1 MIKRWLPRSLTAQIL
16 LLALTGLV
24 LAQII
29 SIQIYRTERNETLGL
44 VNSRF
49 ALLRI
54 VSAVRLLSD
63 TPADLHR
70 EILRASRSESLMMR
84 LQADPLLP
92 QERNSGYELRMRQ
105 ALDYPANL
113 HIYVS
118 AEHPEGLSSPPP
130 MQPRQRLAMMHGHRP
145 PKDIRLYGAI
155 ELADGQWL
163 NFSSLADN
171 ELPGWSPRAIM
182 SLLLLAGL
190 LSLLVAWL
198 LRRVTRPL
206 AQLVHQAEEFGRGQD
221 IPPLVEAG
229 PREVQE
235 TLAAFNRMQTR
246 LNRFVQDRT
255 QMLAAISHDLRTP
268 LTSLRLRSEFLPDG
282 EDKLRMQQTLGTMDE
297 MLKATLGFARDD
309 QIAEPSRPVDL
320 VSLLQSLCD
329 DYQDRGEAVDYA
341 ATAPYVYTCRPDLLR
356 RVLQNL
362 IDNALKYAGS
372 AEVSLTQ
379 HEAQLHIC
387 VRDHGPGIPEADLEQ
402 VFQPFVRLDSARNTE
417 GGSVGLGLS
426 IARTLIHRHGGELI
440 LSNHP
445 QGGLEA
451 CVLLPE

>member
-1 MIKRWLPRSLTAQIL
+1 MIKRWLPRSLTSQIL

-24 LAQII
+24 LTQII

-84 LQADPLLP
+84 LQTDPLMP
-92 QERNSGYELRMRQ
+92 EDRNSGYESRIRQ
-105 ALDYPANL
+105 ALDYPADL

-118 AEHPEGLSSPPP
+118 AEQPEGISSPPP
-130 MQPRQRLAMMHGHRP
+130 LLPRQRLAMMHGHRP

-171 ELPGWSPRAIM
+171 ELPGWSPRAII
-182 SLLLLAGL
+182 SLLLVAGL
-190 LSLLVAWL
+190 LSFLVAWL

-206 AQLVHQAEEFGRGQD
+206 AQLARQAEQFGCGQD
-221 IPPLVEAG
+221 IPPLIETG
-229 PREVQE
+229 PQE
-235 TLAAFNRMQTR
+235 IQDTLAAFNRMQTR

-268 LTSLRLRSEFLPDG
+268 LTSLRLRSEFLPDS
-282 EDKLRMQQTLGTMDE
+282 EDKLRMQQTLDTMEE
-297 MLKATLGFARDD
+297 MLKATLGFARED
-309 QIAEPSRPVDL
+309 QVAEPSRSIDL

-329 DYQDRGEAVDYA
+329 DYQDSGQPVSTQLEGQLI
-341 ATAPYVYTCRPDLLR
+341 YTCRPALIR
-356 RVLQNL
+356 RVMQNL
-362 IDNALKYAGS
+362 IDNALNYAGN
-372 AEVSLTQ
+372 AEVALSTTDSWVQLTV
-379 HEAQLHIC
+379 L
-387 VRDHGPGIPEADLEQ
+387 DSGPGIPEEQ
-402 VFQPFVRLDSARNTE
+402 LAEVCKPFVRLDSARNTE
-417 GGSVGLGLS
+417 SGSVGLGLA

-440 LSNHP
+440 LSNQP

-451 CVLLPE
+451 RIRLPK

>member
-44 VNSRF
+44 VNSHF

-70 EILRASRSESLMMR
+70 EILRASRSESLMLR
-84 LQADPLLP
+84 LQTDPLMP
-92 QERNSGYELRMRQ
+92 QERNSGYELRMRR

-113 HIYVS
+113 QIYVS
-118 AEHPEGLSSPPP
+118 AEQPEGLSSPPP

-171 ELPGWSPRAIM
+171 ELPGWSPRAVI

-190 LSLLVAWL
+190 LSLVVAWL

-282 EDKLRMQQTLGTMDE
+282 EDKMRMQQTLGTMDE

-329 DYQDRGEAVDYA
+329 DYQDHGEAVCCQLEGQFIYS
-341 ATAPYVYTCRPDLLR
+341 CRPDLIR
-356 RVLQNL
+356 RVMQNL
-362 IDNALKYAGS
+362 IGNAITYAGS
-372 AEVSLTQ
+372 AEVSLQDTGQ
-379 HEAQLHIC
+379 KVLLI
-387 VRDHGPGIPEADLEQ
+387 VSDTGPGIPEGQLTE
-402 VFQPFVRLDSARNTE
+402 VCKPFVRLDGSRNTE
-417 GGSVGLGLS
+417 TGSVGLGLA
-426 IARTLIHRHGGELI
+426 IARTLIHRHGGELQ
-440 LSNHP
+440 LKNRP
-445 QGGLEA
+445 EGGLQA
-451 CVLLPE
+451 SVVLPR